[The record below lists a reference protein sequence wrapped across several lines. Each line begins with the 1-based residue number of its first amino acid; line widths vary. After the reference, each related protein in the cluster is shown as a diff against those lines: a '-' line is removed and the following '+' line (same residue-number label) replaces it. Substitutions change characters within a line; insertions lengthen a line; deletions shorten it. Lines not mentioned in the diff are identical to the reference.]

1 MSFKFDFTEAKLKQI
16 LVGSPHV
23 DQWFLALEEILP
35 DYEIDTPNRVAAW
48 LGQTAHESGGYRALR
63 ENLNYS
69 ASGLNGIFKKYFPT
83 IESAKP
89 YERQPEKIANKI
101 YASRMGNGPESS
113 GDGFRYRGRGLIQL
127 TGKSNYQSFAD
138 SIEET
143 LEDTIMFL
151 ETYEGAVQS
160 ACWFWESNNLNAL
173 ADKMDIKL
181 MTKKING
188 GYIGLED
195 RIKHIEHA
203 VHILGGH

>member
-69 ASGLNGIFKKYFPT
+69 AAGLNGIFKKYFPT

-113 GDGFRYRGRGLIQL
+113 GDGFKYRGRGLIQL

-143 LEDTIMFL
+143 LEDTIAFL

-203 VHILGGH
+203 VHVLGGH

>member
-1 MSFKFDFTEAKLKQI
+1 MSFKFNFTEAKLREI
-16 LVGSPHV
+16 LKGAPHV

-35 DYEIDTPNRVAAW
+35 DYEIDTPARVAAF

-69 ASGLNGIFKKYFPT
+69 AEGLAKLFKKYFPSV
-83 IESAKP
+83 ESAQP
-89 YERQPEKIANKI
+89 YARQPEKIANKI
-101 YASRMGNGPESS
+101 YANRMGNGTEAS
-113 GDGFRYRGRGLIQL
+113 GDGFRYCGRGLIQL

-138 SIEET
+138 SIEES
-143 LEDTIMFL
+143 LQDVIPFL

-160 ACWFWESNNLNAL
+160 ACWFWETNNLNKE
-173 ADKMDIKL
+173 ADAGDIKL
-181 MTKKING
+181 MTRKING

-203 VHILGGH
+203 IHVLSGK

>member
-1 MSFKFDFTEAKLKQI
+1 MGFKFDFTEAKLRQV
-16 LVGSPHV
+16 LVGAPHV

-35 DYEIDTPNRVAAW
+35 DYEIDTPERVACF

-69 ASGLNGIFKKYFPT
+69 AKGLNGIFKKYFPT
-83 IESAKP
+83 EADAKP

-101 YASRMGNGPESS
+101 YANRMGNGDERS
-113 GDGFRYRGRGLIQL
+113 GDGWKHRGRGLIQL
-127 TGKSNYQSFAD
+127 TGKSNYQAFAD
-138 SIEET
+138 SIECSIQET
-143 LEDTIMFL
+143 IEFL

-173 ADKMDIKL
+173 ADKLDVKML
-181 MTKKING
+181 TKKING

-195 RIKHIEHA
+195 RIKHINHA
-203 VHILGGH
+203 LHVLSGH